1 MASVHKRPRSPY
13 WHASFLGPDGPGRG
27 HENGSVVLEP
37 PFPPPPTHK
46 ELSIT
51 KRESADAQF
60 LIKLKREKPKLHHAV
75 SEGELTLGA
84 ARREYNTEKIKHD
97 LDIVAAITPPEPFGK
112 FDVIVLDPPW
122 RVNRIA
128 LDCNPNE
135 TRLLPYPTMTLE
147 QIEQLDL
154 CWQFRARAADVI
166 RAHQWSTFAGIRNLP
181 SLICGGKE
189 ISWWGAKSRRA
200 LKMYDKN
207 LRARGEADGVLRVE
221 LRLAGPKLREKIDVS
236 VGLNFGELYQIFR
249 TEVVKLAPVTLPEPR
264 KHSFADLAA
273 GLPLEIRSQFLLG
286 YRQGKTSRAVRGF
299 ERKIG
304 SACLRRIGWNWS
316 EKLPV
321 GHPPELINVESK
333 RRQTQGHFP
342 CPLAVWHSGG
352 FPIATTVNAR

>member
-1 MASVHKRPRSPY
+1 MIDTGKVKFTGRLLAQLPPRRQVKFPNGVRFWHDGEGNCKADVELPKLLWGHNGCLLADQADLDRSVALFRESLASVVEFES
-13 WHASFLGPDGPGRG
+13 WQW
-27 HENGSVVLEP
+27 VL
-37 PFPPPPTHK
+37 
-46 ELSIT
+46 
-51 KRESADAQF
+51 
-60 LIKLKREKPKLHHAV
+60 V
-75 SEGELTLGA
+75 
-84 ARREYNTEKIKHD
+84 
-97 LDIVAAITPPEPFGK
+97 
-112 FDVIVLDPPW
+112 
-122 RVNRIA
+122 
-128 LDCNPNE
+128 
-135 TRLLPYPTMTLE
+135 
-147 QIEQLDL
+147 DL

-189 ISWWGAKSRRA
+189 ISWRGAKSRRA

-304 SACLRRIGWNWS
+304 SACLRQIGWNWS

-342 CPLAVWHSGG
+342 CPLAV
-352 FPIATTVNAR
+352 FRTILLIDPITLNSTNRLCLQGQTTMPPLAPTSRFRPI

>member
-1 MASVHKRPRSPY
+1 MIDTVKVKFTGRLLAQLPPRRQVKFPNGVRFWHGGEGNCKADVELPKLLWGHNGRLLADQADLDRSIALFRESLASVVEFES
-13 WHASFLGPDGPGRG
+13 WQW
-27 HENGSVVLEP
+27 VL
-37 PFPPPPTHK
+37 
-46 ELSIT
+46 
-51 KRESADAQF
+51 
-60 LIKLKREKPKLHHAV
+60 V
-75 SEGELTLGA
+75 
-84 ARREYNTEKIKHD
+84 
-97 LDIVAAITPPEPFGK
+97 
-112 FDVIVLDPPW
+112 
-122 RVNRIA
+122 
-128 LDCNPNE
+128 
-135 TRLLPYPTMTLE
+135 
-147 QIEQLDL
+147 DL

-189 ISWWGAKSRRA
+189 ISWRGAKSRRA